1 MKKEELRMKN
11 CRVADAAKLRKRCAP
26 EDGGRTRAR
35 VVCVPVGTRH
45 THTGIINNTSSY
57 HAQAHAHARRPF
69 SEAEI
74 SAWRERIFANSSEDP
89 VRVAVAEAV
98 KDLAEIIAATKPD
111 PYATKRIYAARD
123 WEHDEK
129 IWEITEKRREKRD
142 EKRRNRAIKRVRD
155 VLGDAYAE
163 VLRAYLNHLSWRD
176 IGIPKRTFGDRLKKV
191 KIFFGA

>member
-1 MKKEELRMKN
+1 MKN
-11 CRVADAAKLRKRCAP
+11 RKML
-26 EDGGRTRAR
+26 GRN
-35 VVCVPVGTRH
+35 G
-45 THTGIINNTSSY
+45 
-57 HAQAHAHARRPF
+57 
-69 SEAEI
+69 
-74 SAWRERIFANSSEDP
+74 
-89 VRVAVAEAV
+89 
-98 KDLAEIIAATKPD
+98 DLAEIIAATKPD
-111 PYATKRIYAARD
+111 PYATKRIYAACD